1 MYVVEKMFSKLINIG
16 ITKKTEQQLVPYLQ
30 RANING
36 FVFFVLD
43 TALGIFFFTVTKDNY
58 LGQLLL
64 AAGISFALG
73 SLGLNFLG
81 LHTLSRLS
89 TVSIGSILV
98 TLCALYLGPQSNV
111 LLSLLLG
118 CIFPFVYFNPTEKK
132 SIFLCLSVPII
143 CYLSL
148 IYLDFQ
154 SSAPFHFS
162 SERQLHQLQFIFFI
176 VPFIGIVMNAYQA
189 VTLLEAK
196 AKSIE
201 ESQNHLQTIFRA
213 LSHDLANPM
222 TTINYIASIA
232 EMKNQLTDSQLKK
245 LVKSNKQLVDMFNH
259 LKRIAFVSGGKQALE
274 TQTFQ
279 LNEFLKECSTH
290 FKELCAQKNIE
301 LILDSKL
308 PETLT
313 VNLDLQVFRYQILQ
327 NLITNAIKFSFP
339 NSQIHLKTGLDQ
351 NGQVY
356 VQVCDQGQGIREE
369 KLNQIFSWNTAASSI
384 GTQGEKGTG
393 LGLPLVKRFTELMQI
408 EFNVQS
414 RSIEVNTLHHGTEM
428 ILILPEHAVSN

>member
-1 MYVVEKMFSKLINIG
+1 
-16 ITKKTEQQLVPYLQ
+16 
-30 RANING
+30 
-36 FVFFVLD
+36 
-43 TALGIFFFTVTKDNY
+43 
-58 LGQLLL
+58 
-64 AAGISFALG
+64 
-73 SLGLNFLG
+73 
-81 LHTLSRLS
+81 
-89 TVSIGSILV
+89 
-98 TLCALYLGPQSNV
+98 
-111 LLSLLLG
+111 
-118 CIFPFVYFNPTEKK
+118 
-132 SIFLCLSVPII
+132 
-143 CYLSL
+143 
-148 IYLDFQ
+148 
-154 SSAPFHFS
+154 
-162 SERQLHQLQFIFFI
+162 
-176 VPFIGIVMNAYQA
+176 
-189 VTLLEAK
+189 
-196 AKSIE
+196 
-201 ESQNHLQTIFRA
+201 
-213 LSHDLANPM
+213 
-222 TTINYIASIA
+222 
-232 EMKNQLTDSQLKK
+232 MKNQLTDSQLKK

-393 LGLPLVKRFTELMQI
+393 LSLPLVKRFTELMQI